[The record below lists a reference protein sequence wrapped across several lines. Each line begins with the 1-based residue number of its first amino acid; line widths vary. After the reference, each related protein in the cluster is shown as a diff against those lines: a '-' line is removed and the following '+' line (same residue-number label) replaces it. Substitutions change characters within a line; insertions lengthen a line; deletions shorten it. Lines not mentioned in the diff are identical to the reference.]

1 VGTQNMEQP
10 STMGQPQ
17 TGQPQGIAPTVGVM
31 VGVFKSLFTN
41 EYIRGVKNKI
51 PIFYIL
57 NSIHRLRRL
66 LKIKKILSS
75 PNS

>member
-41 EYIRGVKNKI
+41 EYIRVSTGRSNSEKQLRI
-51 PIFYIL
+51 IL
-57 NSIHRLRRL
+57 YQ
-66 LKIKKILSS
+66 
-75 PNS
+75 